1 MEAIDVRPMI
11 EHNLT
16 FNNKKY
22 LAKLGLTMKDTASE
36 LLVNRDLIK
45 LFRVAINVNKRF
57 ALSDYTSRS
66 DKYEV

>member
-1 MEAIDVRPMI
+1 MEAVDERPMI
-11 EHNLT
+11 EHNIT

-22 LAKLGLTMKDTASE
+22 LVKLGLTLKDTASE
-36 LLVNRDLIK
+36 LLVNRDTIK

-57 ALSDYTSRS
+57 ALSDYTSRQ